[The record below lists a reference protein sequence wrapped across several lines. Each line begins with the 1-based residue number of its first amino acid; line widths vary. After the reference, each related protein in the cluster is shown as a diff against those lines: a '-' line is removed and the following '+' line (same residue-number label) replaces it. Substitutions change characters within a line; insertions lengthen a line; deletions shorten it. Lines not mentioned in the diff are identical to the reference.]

1 MLKTLL
7 SLISAMLLIGP
18 VNLAAQG
25 TPDAPVDDAAKAEV
39 IADLIQE
46 LADRYVFPEK
56 AAEIASE
63 LESRLAS
70 GAYADHA
77 TAQEFAESL
86 NSDLRAVG
94 EDGHFRLAYRPDF
107 DESRAPGSSAPSAE
121 EIAKE
126 RLNHQRAAHGM
137 PHVERL
143 SGNIGYL
150 DIRGFYRPEFVG
162 AAYEAAMQLL
172 AGSDAILI
180 DLRSNGGGDPQSVA
194 LLMSH
199 FFARGDERHINSI
212 YHRPSDTTREFWTVP
227 TVETRFAGPVYVVTS
242 GFTFSGGE
250 EFAYDMKTQ
259 DRGTLVGE
267 TTGGGAN
274 PGATV
279 KLAHGFAAFIP
290 DGMAVNPITGTNWEH
305 VGVTPDIEAAAP
317 EALAVAYAAAL
328 EKVLA
333 GEDDET
339 RKAMLEQLLANVRTG
354 EAELPGWR
362 DPRSR

>member
-1 MLKTLL
+1 MLMRML
-7 SLISAMLLIGP
+7 SLVSATFLFAS
-18 VNLAAQG
+18 VNLAAQE
-25 TPDAPVDDAAKAEV
+25 TPDAPIDEAAKAEV
-39 IADLIQE
+39 IADLNRE

-56 AAEIASE
+56 AAEIARE

-70 GAYADHA
+70 GSYAGHD
-77 TAQEFAESL
+77 TAQSFADAL
-86 NSDLRAVG
+86 NTDLRAVG
-94 EDGHFRLAYRPDF
+94 DDGHFRFIYRPGF
-107 DESRAPGSSAPSAE
+107 DDSRGPGTGAPTAE
-121 EIAKE
+121 QVAQEH
-126 RLNHQRAAHGM
+126 LNHQRAAHGI
-137 PHVERL
+137 PHIERL
-143 SGNIGYL
+143 AGNIGYL

-162 AAYEAAMQLL
+162 AAYDSAMQLL

-212 YHRPSDTTREFWTVP
+212 YHRPSDTTREFWTDP

-242 GFTFSGGE
+242 GYTFSGGE
-250 EFAYDMKTQ
+250 EFAYDMKTHR
-259 DRGTLVGE
+259 RGTLVGE

-279 KLAHGFAAFIP
+279 KLKHGFAAFIP

-305 VGVTPDIEAAAP
+305 VGVTPDIEASAR
-317 EALAVAYAAAL
+317 EALASAYAAAL
-328 EKVLA
+328 ENVLA
-333 GEDDET
+333 NEQDET
-339 RKAMLEQLLANVRTG
+339 RKAELEQLLERARAG
-354 EAELPGWR
+354 EADLPGWS